1 MASGRRRMPLTTS
14 RLSLMVY
21 WSLSIMF
28 LSLIRSF
35 SYFRPLIQ
43 PGAKE
48 TEEALKKELSE
59 TKDQVKVLK
68 DRTKEAREGE
78 RHFP

>member
-1 MASGRRRMPLTTS
+1 
-14 RLSLMVY
+14 
-21 WSLSIMF
+21 
-28 LSLIRSF
+28 
-35 SYFRPLIQ
+35 LIQ